1 MDYSEIDSYYPYKE
15 INGDYFGMIII
26 STCGLEAE
34 QHFNW
39 IIDNKLMHDLD
50 FSDFVNFDSPIE
62 RINRGEVMYFK

>member
-26 STCGLEAE
+26 STCGLEARE
-34 QHFNW
+34 YFNK
-39 IIDNKLMHDLD
+39 IMESKIMNNLNIKY
-50 FSDFVNFDSPIE
+50 FVNFDSPIE